1 MKKIT
6 LLITI
11 LSLCSF
17 STNYAQTANTA
28 NYQMYFS
35 FDDNLTDTSGKA
47 VVLNPKTA
55 AVVDTYIA
63 GKFGKAALFD
73 DKPYITSNSTWES
86 GNSYSIL
93 MWVKFNSLTSALGTP
108 KIIHQED
115 IGSGYLAGR
124 PLQLATPSAPQ
135 GIRVNTSFGEVV
147 TNSSANPVVDTWIH
161 VAIVMDKT
169 AETVKMYING
179 VEDVSTTI
187 GNNLKVSNFTNNAQ
201 LSIGVNKASTTTGL
215 LNAYIDDFVIT
226 SEVLS
231 ATTINNI
238 MLYGAATGGAQLG
251 TSDIVAQSSVVYPNP
266 SNGIITVS
274 GVEVTSLAI
283 FNLLGV
289 KIVSSNSQT
298 IDTSTLAK
306 GNYLLMINTDKGS
319 TTKKI
324 SVN

>member
-6 LLITI
+6 FLITT
-11 LSLCSF
+11 LSLLSF
-17 STNYAQTANTA
+17 SATQAQTANTA
-28 NYQMYFS
+28 NYKMFFA
-35 FDDNLTDTSGKA
+35 FDDNLTDGSANA

-55 AVVDTYIA
+55 AVVDTYVT
-63 GKFGKAALFD
+63 GKFGKAALFN
-73 DKPYITSNSTWES
+73 DKPYITSGSTWDS

-93 MWVKFNSLTSALGTP
+93 MWVKFNSLVSATGTP
-108 KIIHQED
+108 KLIHQED
-115 IGSGYLAGR
+115 IGAGFLAGR

-147 TNSSANPVVDTWIH
+147 TNSTANPVVDTWIH

-179 VEDVSTTI
+179 VEDVSTPI
-187 GNNLKVSNFTNNAQ
+187 GNNLKVSNLTNNAQ
-201 LSIGVNKASTTTGL
+201 LSIGVNKASDVTGL

-226 SEVLS
+226 TEVLS
-231 ATTINNI
+231 AATINSI
-238 MLYGAATGGAQLG
+238 MVNGAAGGGTTLG

-266 SNGIITVS
+266 SNGIVTVS

-283 FNLLGV
+283 FNLLGAKV
-289 KIVSSNSQT
+289 ASSNNQT
-298 IDTSTLAK
+298 IDTSALAK